1 MSASAPSAATSA
13 LAELLEVSPQVDA
26 AVILERDG
34 GHLLASAPSGSDRMA
49 DRLGATCVRILD
61 AAEQARNELGR
72 EPVAQVEVA
81 TPDGHVFV
89 VADARWIVAAVTD
102 ADPTVGLVFYD
113 LKTALRTVRESV
125 LAEPSSN
132 GSGPD
137 SMEGAPLVVEAT
149 ATGDDAPADDA
160 QLDSFFDD
168 VGDAGESST
177 ASGDDD
183 GNDAAGESSDDA
195 DAGSGEGSSEASTEG
210 QSASRWRRRKS

>member
-34 GHLLASAPSGSDRMA
+34 GRLLASAPAASARMA
-49 DRLGATCVRILD
+49 DRLGATCVNILE
-61 AAEQARNELGR
+61 AAEQARTELGR

-113 LKTALRTVRESV
+113 LKTALRTVREGAADASSV
-125 LAEPSSN
+125 N
-132 GSGPD
+132 GS
-137 SMEGAPLVVEAT
+137 APSVVTDTIVVEAST
-149 ATGDDAPADDA
+149 E
-160 QLDSFFDD
+160 
-168 VGDAGESST
+168 VT
-177 ASGDDD
+177 ASGDDETSGSD
-183 GNDAAGESSDDA
+183 EESNESSD
-195 DAGSGEGSSEASTEG
+195 ESSSDT
-210 QSASRWRRRKS
+210 QSSSRWRRKKS